1 MNHWNDPHTPV
12 TSQTGRSWLHS
23 TKVPAA
29 ATGRV
34 AEKPIAVLLE
44 TQQLP
49 SNGASRPRA
58 SGRNRV
64 KIMSVTIPDVSA
76 LPAGAPDVERLGE
89 SDKRA
94 IAMSL
99 AEASDQ
105 QLDSLGQPFQASSA
119 ALTKT
124 PGTGPLNDQDEGI
137 DTWIEPAPKGDPVRQ
152 TPPEPTQPSPES
164 TVPDT
169 SQPNVANRVRPLQ
182 SLVAAEELQGVVD
195 SILERYT
202 GTDSLVLLFVGSQLN
217 AHVNATTASVAAML
231 AERKL
236 GSVLLIDS
244 NSVSRQLTNQTGSEQ
259 FDGLGEAVI
268 ESRSW
273 QPMICSGAI
282 PGVSF
287 LPCGTRRLEGTRYQ
301 QRVRS
306 VVSEMRKSF
315 DLICVSAGQSDS
327 IDAKIWSDISDGCY
341 LIVSQKHSNPA
352 LAQSAVAELQT
363 SGARLLGC
371 VVTDVEAE

>member
-1 MNHWNDPHTPV
+1 M
-12 TSQTGRSWLHS
+12 HS
-23 TKVPAA
+23 TKALAA
-29 ATGRV
+29 ATGHRDD
-34 AEKPIAVLLE
+34 KPVAVLLE

-49 SNGASRPRA
+49 PASGSRPRA

-76 LPAGAPDVERLGE
+76 LPAGAPEVERLGE

-105 QLDSLGQPFQASSA
+105 RLDSLGQPFQASPDVPST
-119 ALTKT
+119 LTET
-124 PGTGPLNDQDEGI
+124 TTLNEQDEGSE
-137 DTWIEPAPKGDPVRQ
+137 TWLDPTPAREPTRQ
-152 TPPEPTQPSPES
+152 TPPQPFPPASQPAA
-164 TVPDT
+164 PDT
-169 SQPNVANRVRPLQ
+169 SQQSVANRVRPVQ
-182 SLVAAEELQGVVD
+182 SLVAAAELQGVVD

-202 GTDSLVLLFVGSQLN
+202 GTESLVLLFVGSQLN

-244 NSVSRQLTNQTGSEQ
+244 NSASRQLTNQTGSEQ

-287 LPCGTRRLEGTRYQ
+287 LPCGTRRLDGTLFQ
-301 QRVRS
+301 QGVRW

-363 SGARLLGC
+363 CGARLLGC
-371 VVTDVEAE
+371 IVTDAEAE